1 MPSDPIVPRAAF
13 VWLLLATLAACNR
26 SAAPDTPPAAA
37 PAATDAAA
45 AGRIR
50 ADVAALADD
59 RMQGRRTGTPGF
71 DRAADH
77 VAGRMRA
84 LGLQPAGDDGTYFQ
98 RVPLRSA
105 TRVAAG
111 ARFEVVHRDRTIP
124 LRFGDQFLPAP
135 DFSAAERSVRAP
147 AVFVGQGVVAP
158 ERGHDD
164 FAGLDLHGKVAVL
177 FGGAPAAFDHDQRA
191 IHGAVPE
198 KLRAL
203 AARGAIGA
211 VFVDSAEDEAR
222 APWARQAAAWEQPQL
237 RLRDGDGHA
246 IDGFPQL
253 RVVATVSA
261 AAADLLFDGSG
272 HTAAEL
278 ADAVRDGK
286 AKGFVL
292 PVSLSLATRSAIAP
306 VDSRN
311 VIGVLPGSDPRLAAE
326 NVVFSAHL
334 DHLGSGA
341 AVAGDAIYNGALDN
355 ALGVAIVLEAARDTR
370 DATASKRPLLFLAST
385 AEEQG
390 LLGAQWFAL
399 HPRGRTIADIN
410 IDMPMLLA
418 PTRDAVA
425 IGAEHSSLQ
434 AVVHQVVQRM
444 QLPLSADPFPEE
456 SVFTRSDQ
464 YAFVRA
470 GIPAL
475 ALDSGTLA
483 AASSAGKP
491 ADARTAPLLAQ
502 REFLRRCYHQP
513 CDDIRQPIQYGDAA
527 RLATLAARLGLAV
540 GNGAQP
546 PRWKAGDAFGQR
558 FGVAAGVET
567 AAPR

>member
-1 MPSDPIVPRAAF
+1 
-13 VWLLLATLAACNR
+13 
-26 SAAPDTPPAAA
+26 
-37 PAATDAAA
+37 
-45 AGRIR
+45 
-50 ADVAALADD
+50 
-59 RMQGRRTGTPGF
+59 
-71 DRAADH
+71 
-77 VAGRMRA
+77 
-84 LGLQPAGDDGTYFQ
+84 
-98 RVPLRSA
+98 
-105 TRVAAG
+105 
-111 ARFEVVHRDRTIP
+111 
-124 LRFGDQFLPAP
+124 
-135 DFSAAERSVRAP
+135 VRAP

-191 IHGAVPE
+191 IHGAVPG

-211 VFVDSAEDEAR
+211 VFVDSAQDEAR
-222 APWARQAAAWEQPQL
+222 TPWARQAAAWEQPQL

-278 ADAVRDGK
+278 ADAVREGR
-286 AKGFVL
+286 ATGFVL

-311 VIGVLPGSDPRLAAE
+311 VVGRLPGSDPILAGE
-326 NVVFSAHL
+326 SVVLSAHL
-334 DHLGSGA
+334 DHLGIGT
-341 AVAGDAIYNGALDN
+341 AVAGDAVYNGALDN
-355 ALGVAIVLEAARDTR
+355 ALGVAIVLEAARIAR
-370 DATASKRPLLFLAST
+370 ATAASKRPLLFLAST

-390 LLGAQWFAL
+390 LLGTQWFAL

-425 IGAEHSSLQ
+425 IGAEHSTLEAALQ
-434 AVVHQVVQRM
+434 QAAGQM

-470 GIPAL
+470 GVPAL
-475 ALDSGTLA
+475 VLDSGTLA
-483 AASSAGKP
+483 AASSAVKP

-527 RLATLAARLGLAV
+527 RLAALAARLGMAT

-558 FGVAAGVET
+558 FGVAAGMET

>member
-1 MPSDPIVPRAAF
+1 MPSIPAVSRAGLAC
-13 VWLLLATLAACNR
+13 LLLAMLAACNR
-26 SAAPDTPPAAA
+26 APAPAAA
-37 PAATDAAA
+37 SAVAPAPVDDAA
-45 AGRIR
+45 AGRTR

-59 RMQGRRTGTPGF
+59 RMQGRRTATPGF
-71 DRAADH
+71 DRAAEY
-77 VAGRMRA
+77 VAARMRA
-84 LGLQPAGDDGTYFQ
+84 IGLQPAGDDGTYFQ
-98 RVPLRSA
+98 RVPLLSA

-410 IDMPMLLA
+410 IDMPMPLA

-434 AVVHQVVQRM
+434 AVVHQVVQQM
-444 QLPLSADPFPEE
+444 QLPLSAAPFPEE

-513 CDDIRQPIQYGDAA
+513 CDDIRQPSQYGDAA

-546 PRWKAGDAFGQR
+546 PRWKAGDAFGRR

>member
-1 MPSDPIVPRAAF
+1 MPLNPRCLRPA
-13 VWLLLATLAACNR
+13 LLLALLAPALAACNR
-26 SAAPDTPPAAA
+26 A
-37 PAATDAAA
+37 PAPVPASATTALDAAA
-45 AGRIR
+45 ANRIR
-50 ADVAALADD
+50 DDVATLADD
-59 RMQGRRTGTPGF
+59 RMQGRRTATPGF
-71 DRAADH
+71 DRAADY
-77 VAGRMRA
+77 VAGRMQA

-98 RVPLRSA
+98 RVPLLSA

-111 ARFEVVHRDRTIP
+111 ARFEVVRRDRTIT

-135 DFSAAERSVRAP
+135 DFGAAERSVRAP

-164 FAGLDLHGKVAVL
+164 FTGLDLHGKVAVL

-211 VFVDSAEDEAR
+211 VFVDSAQDEAR

-237 RLRDGDGHA
+237 RLRDGDGRA
-246 IDGFPQL
+246 IDGYPQL

-278 ADAVRDGK
+278 ADAVRAGK
-286 AKGFVL
+286 AAGFVL

-311 VIGVLPGSDPRLAAE
+311 VVGTLPGSDRALAGE
-326 NVVFSAHL
+326 SVVLSAHL

-341 AVAGDAIYNGALDN
+341 AVDGDGVYNGALDN
-355 ALGVAIVLEAARDTR
+355 ALGVAIVLEAARNAR
-370 DATASKRPLLFLAST
+370 AAAASKRPLLFLAST

-399 HPRGRTIADIN
+399 HPHGRTIANIN

-425 IGAEHSSLQ
+425 IGAGHSTLEAALRQ
-434 AVVHQVVQRM
+434 AAGGM

-470 GIPAL
+470 GVPAL

-491 ADARTAPLLAQ
+491 ADARTLPLLAQ

-513 CDDIRQPIQYGDAA
+513 CDDIGQPIQYGDAA
-527 RLATLAARLGLAV
+527 RLATLAARLGLAI

-546 PRWKAGDAFGQR
+546 PQWRAGDAFGRR
-558 FGVAAGVET
+558 FGVAPGMET

>member
-1 MPSDPIVPRAAF
+1 MPLNPRCLRPA
-13 VWLLLATLAACNR
+13 LLLALLAPALAACDR
-26 SAAPDTPPAAA
+26 A
-37 PAATDAAA
+37 PAPAPASATTALDAAA
-45 AGRIR
+45 ANRIR
-50 ADVAALADD
+50 DDVAALADD
-59 RMQGRRTGTPGF
+59 RMQGRRTATPGF
-71 DRAADH
+71 DRAADY

-98 RVPLRSA
+98 RVPLLSA

-111 ARFEVVHRDRTIP
+111 ARFEVVRRDRTIT

-135 DFSAAERSVRAP
+135 DFNAGERSVRAP

-177 FGGAPAAFDHDQRA
+177 FGGAPAAFDHDLRA

-211 VFVDSAEDEAR
+211 VFVDSAQDEAR
-222 APWARQAAAWEQPQL
+222 TPWARQAAAWEQPQL
-237 RLRDGDGHA
+237 RLRDGDGRA

-278 ADAVRDGK
+278 ADAVRAGK
-286 AKGFVL
+286 AAGFVL
-292 PVSLSLATRSAIAP
+292 PVSLALAARSAIAP

-311 VIGVLPGSDPRLAAE
+311 VVGRLPGSDPVLAGE
-326 NVVFSAHL
+326 SVVLSAHL
-334 DHLGSGA
+334 DHLGIGT
-341 AVAGDAIYNGALDN
+341 AVAGDGVYNGALDN
-355 ALGVAIVLEAARDTR
+355 ALGVAIVLEAARNAR
-370 DATASKRPLLFLAST
+370 AATASKRPLLFLAST

-434 AVVHQVVQRM
+434 AVVHQVAQRM

-470 GIPAL
+470 GVPAL

-527 RLATLAARLGLAV
+527 RLAALAARLGLAT
-540 GNGAQP
+540 GNGAQR